1 MVDEFDKK
9 MEVGDEM
16 TLMLASKWL
25 RKNITVITSKRDW
38 SMYDNCPHDII
49 VTYKGKDRYME
60 EANGLRVKWQAVH
73 QQLQKKQVSIF
84 TQTFLFI
91 HSGTCM
97 LWLFNICNIMYF
109 FLYISDEV
117 CAIAIFYNS
126 N

>member
-1 MVDEFDKK
+1 MADELNKK
-9 MEVGDEM
+9 KEVGDEM

-25 RKNITVITSKRDW
+25 RKNIMVITSKRDW
-38 SMYDNCPHDII
+38 SVYDNCPHDIV
-49 VTYKGKDRYME
+49 VTYKGKDHYI
-60 EANGLRVKWQAVH
+60 NGLRVKWQAMH
-73 QQLQKKQVSIF
+73 QQLQKKQVSIL

-97 LWLFNICNIMYF
+97 LWLFKISNIMYF
-109 FLYISDEV
+109 FLYFSDEV